1 MEKMFEKNNM
11 FGDDIAR
18 MERYDFSRANLNEE
32 NRVYAITKV
41 ASICYQNPKA
51 LNSDALY
58 NRLMAES
65 IGLPSSSFEFIP
77 ILIPWV
83 RLHDMVRWEK
93 GYDFTILN
101 MVKYGMWI
109 DVDGNKSLITNYRAL
124 VYDVSAEKIPEQYL
138 KYFNT
143 EEECDIIKEYVFTF
157 LFKIDLNTR
166 SQMVRHRSNLQ
177 ELCISGDS
185 VIKTTQGGRSI
196 KRIYDIQ
203 EANKTNKNYKYPR
216 VKSFDFSDNV
226 FKYVPVKEIFKTGQK
241 EVFEVVISYGANRRK
256 HIIKATKDHKFY
268 TKEGWKPLEDI
279 ELKTYVGINCHSLK
293 TRIETSD
300 SRLTISYGMIVS
312 ITSVGVEDT
321 YDLEV
326 DHPDHNYVA
335 NSIVVHN
342 SRRYVSGNKV
352 PFTFYISDKMKN
364 VRATISRDVLTESIS
379 DTDNMDNMTGGSF
392 VSNKATFSIGA
403 QDLIDMSLSLYE
415 QSLKAGVKPEEA
427 RRFIPQAAYTDIWMS
442 MNKDQ
447 LDNYLKLRLC
457 KTAQWEIR
465 QTAIAIT
472 ESIGMEGKYER

>member
-83 RLHDMVRWEK
+83 RLHDMVHWEK
-93 GYDFTILN
+93 GYDFTTLN

-109 DVDGNKSLITNYRAL
+109 TVDGDKALITNYRAL

-143 EEECDIIKEYVFTF
+143 EEECDIIKEYIFTF

-166 SQMVRHRSNLQ
+166 SQMVRHRSQFQ
-177 ELCISGDS
+177 EI
-185 VIKTTQGGRSI
+185 
-196 KRIYDIQ
+196 
-203 EANKTNKNYKYPR
+203 
-216 VKSFDFSDNV
+216 
-226 FKYVPVKEIFKTGQK
+226 
-241 EVFEVVISYGANRRK
+241 
-256 HIIKATKDHKFY
+256 
-268 TKEGWKPLEDI
+268 
-279 ELKTYVGINCHSLK
+279 
-293 TRIETSD
+293 
-300 SRLTISYGMIVS
+300 
-312 ITSVGVEDT
+312 
-321 YDLEV
+321 
-326 DHPDHNYVA
+326 
-335 NSIVVHN
+335 
-342 SRRYVSGNKV
+342 SRRYVSGNRV

-379 DTDNMDNMTGGSF
+379 DTDDMDNMTGGSF

-472 ESIGMEGKYER
+472 ESIGMEGKYEQ